1 VGFVGSGKDP
11 NILRSLIKNWR
22 DNPAFFCYY
31 ILMAL
36 KFITGNKN
44 KFAEVK
50 LVIPEIEQLD
60 IDLPEI
66 QELDPKKI
74 IEHKLLHAQQFHK
87 GEYIVEDVSLNL
99 ECFDYKLPGPL
110 IKWFLHSIGNQ
121 GIADMVAK
129 LGKDG
134 VEATEIIGY
143 ISEAGQITYFDGSV
157 KGKVV
162 QPKGDSSF
170 GWSQIFLADGYD
182 KTFGE
187 MTAEERTNIS
197 MRGIAARKLKKF
209 LINTHGQK

>member
-1 VGFVGSGKDP
+1 
-11 NILRSLIKNWR
+11 
-22 DNPAFFCYY
+22 
-31 ILMAL
+31 MAL

-44 KFAEVK
+44 KFEEVR

-74 IEHKLLHAQQFHK
+74 IEHKLLHAQQYHK

-121 GIADMVAK
+121 GIVDMVNK
-129 LGKDG
+129 LGKDRA
-134 VEATEIIGY
+134 EATEIIGY
-143 ISEAGQITYFDGSV
+143 ISEAGKITYFDGSV

-162 QPKGDSSF
+162 QPKGDSAF
-170 GWSQIFLADGYD
+170 GWSPIFLPDGYNI
-182 KTFGE
+182 TFGE
-187 MTAEERTNIS
+187 MTAEQRTKIS
-197 MRGIAARKLKKF
+197 MRGIAARKLKEY
-209 LINTHGQK
+209 LTNADCVRREVGMVRHG